1 MKNTFAVTMTLLLA
15 LTLGGSYLGYHI
27 ATHPAEAH
35 AEGAAAGAAEG
46 TAAAGATAGAAAGAA
61 AGTTNNA
68 GTPAV
73 DNTNAAGATGN
84 QPAHTAATAEATA
97 PAGDAAAGKEKFTAT
112 CAGCHGAN
120 AEGGV
125 GPALKVTNT
134 WTDAQFHTAIREG
147 RAPDKTLSAMMPHF
161 STTQVTDADI
171 ANIHAFIKS
180 LN

>member
-27 ATHPAEAH
+27 ATHPAEGH
-35 AEGAAAGAAEG
+35 AEGAAHGAAEGATAAAGAAEG
-46 TAAAGATAGAAAGAA
+46 SA

-68 GTPAV
+68 GTAGV
-73 DNTNAAGATGN
+73 DNTNAAGSTGN
-84 QPAHTAATAEATA
+84 QPARTAATAEATA
-97 PAGDAAAGKEKFTAT
+97 PAGDAAAGKEKFAGT

-134 WTDAQFHTAIREG
+134 WTEAEFHAAVREG

-161 STTQVTDADI
+161 PTNQVTDADI